1 MEKCDVSVVILTFNE
16 ELHIRRCLD
25 NVTSWAKVVFIVDS
39 YSTDKTLEIASQ
51 YGNVFIFQN
60 KWENDHSKQ
69 FNWALA
75 NIPIKTNWVLRL
87 DADEYLLPDLIIEI
101 KQKLDNLGDDVTGV
115 VIKRRHYFM
124 DKWMKRGIYPV
135 KLLRLFRFKK
145 AICEQRL
152 MDEHIQLLEGK
163 YVEFENDFVDHNLN
177 DLSWFCHKH
186 VNYAIREAVELLDI
200 EYGLVSYKKDEINSS
215 SQVFKKRKMKYKYA
229 RQPLFW
235 RAFYYFCYRYFLK
248 GACLDGKIGFIW
260 TFIQGWWYRTLV
272 DVKIYEIKRLC
283 GNDVKQIRT
292 YISEHYNIHFQE

>member
-272 DVKIYEIKRLC
+272 DMKIYEIKRLC